1 MASPKS
7 KPLSH
12 KHKSSF
18 YAIKMLVVRCL
29 SQQTTAINANQQHCF
44 TISTGPMRTRRRA
57 HTFCVGHLF
66 RRRNGAGARL
76 YCRWRRRCVSM
87 RVGHHRATTTE
98 RHRHTILV
106 LLAHTHTHKKKQSA
120 YKRGPQDV
128 CPPSAGQHAS
138 YPPTLTR
145 QRTLAYSTHNSHS
158 NSHQTNTIACVRK
171 HATVRPDLAASSASV
186 HFIGGRVERLDAALA
201 GRFGNFA
208 CARWVI
214 AKPF

>member
-1 MASPKS
+1 MPFLSVFIIVSSTWCHSSDSCETCPQWNNHHARKYAVAIMASPKS

-106 LLAHTHTHKKKQSA
+106 LLAHTHTQEEAKRIQTRPAGRLSA
-120 YKRGPQDV
+120 LRGPTRFL
-128 CPPSAGQHAS
+128 PPNTHTPAH
-138 YPPTLTR
+138 TR
-145 QRTLAYSTHNSHS
+145 
-158 NSHQTNTIACVRK
+158 I
-171 HATVRPDLAASSASV
+171 
-186 HFIGGRVERLDAALA
+186 LDAQLTLELA
-201 GRFGNFA
+201 PN
-208 CARWVI
+208 
-214 AKPF
+214 